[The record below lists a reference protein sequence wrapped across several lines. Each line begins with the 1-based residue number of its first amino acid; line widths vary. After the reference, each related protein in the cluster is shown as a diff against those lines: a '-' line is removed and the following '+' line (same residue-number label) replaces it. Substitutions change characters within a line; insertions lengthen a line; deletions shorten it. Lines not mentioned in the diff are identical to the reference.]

1 MKNSLYCLYLKR
13 ALDFCASLIGLV
25 ILSPLLLMVMLS
37 VWAEDGRSPFYIAP
51 RVGKNGRIFKML
63 KLRSMRVD
71 ADKAGVSSTKSD
83 DDRITRTGRVIRKF
97 KLDEFMQLY
106 NVLKGDMSL
115 VGPRPQ
121 VEWAVKLYT
130 NDEKKMLTVRPGITD
145 LASIVFAD
153 EGEILNGSK
162 DPDADYDRL
171 IRPWKSKLALLSIEN
186 QSFSLDLKITLLTV
200 AAISSRTKT
209 LRSVSSQVAELT
221 SEKAVIQ
228 VASRE
233 GDLRLAFAS
242 LGNQKCIRNT
252 LHP

>member
-153 EGEILNGSK
+153 EGEILSASK
-162 DPDADYDRL
+162 SPDQDYL
-171 IRPWKSKLALLSIEN
+171 SMIQPWKSRLAIFSIEN
-186 QSFSLDLKITLLTV
+186 ISLIFDLRIIWLTLLTLFDRRRCLLK
-200 AAISSRTKT
+200 IGET
-209 LRSVSSQVAELT
+209 LRNGEADPRLLIPVER
-221 SEKAVIQ
+221 K
-228 VASRE
+228 SRE
-233 GDLRLAFAS
+233 DLLRLPIEWARETAA
-242 LGNQKCIRNT
+242 
-252 LHP
+252 

>member
-1 MKNSLYCLYLKR
+1 
-13 ALDFCASLIGLV
+13 
-25 ILSPLLLMVMLS
+25 MVMLS

-153 EGEILNGSK
+153 EGEILSASK
-162 DPDADYDRL
+162 SPDQDYL
-171 IRPWKSKLALLSIEN
+171 SMIQPWKSRLAIFSIEN
-186 QSFSLDLKITLLTV
+186 ISLIFDLRIIWLTLLTLFDRRRCLLK
-200 AAISSRTKT
+200 IGET
-209 LRSVSSQVAELT
+209 LRNGEADPRLLIPVER
-221 SEKAVIQ
+221 K
-228 VASRE
+228 SRE
-233 GDLRLAFAS
+233 DLLRLPIEWARETAA
-242 LGNQKCIRNT
+242 
-252 LHP
+252 